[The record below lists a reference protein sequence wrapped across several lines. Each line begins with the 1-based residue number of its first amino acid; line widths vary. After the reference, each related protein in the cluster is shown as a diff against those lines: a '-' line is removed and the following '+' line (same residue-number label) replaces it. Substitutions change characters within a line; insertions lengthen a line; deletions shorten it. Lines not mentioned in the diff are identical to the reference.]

1 MSSALVLIA
10 LGSNQGRRLARLRRA
25 ARALGRL
32 PRTRFLKGSSVYE
45 SAPQGPGRQGPYLNA
60 AVLLRTGL
68 APSGL
73 LVELK
78 RLEALAGR
86 RPGPRWGPRPLDLD
100 IILQALRGDDALVIL
115 RRLAD
120 RDPEW
125 ARVIETMA
133 KGLLSAVDA
142 GDVAADVLAELESL
156 SVEDA
161 WDRAGPRHDG
171 NSDPGEVAAEMIEKA
186 LEPYADEIEHLVGLG
201 MHVQADGLFRGIL
214 RGLYDFGIAPAT
226 PFRDEA
232 ADSVEDQFGADLL
245 NWRKRLPS
253 HATQPRLDAFLAQF
267 CPKWADWA
275 SEMLRR
281 MR

>member
-1 MSSALVLIA
+1 M
-10 LGSNQGRRLARLRRA
+10 GSVMASKTRR
-25 ARALGRL
+25 
-32 PRTRFLKGSSVYE
+32 
-45 SAPQGPGRQGPYLNA
+45 GPPAEG
-60 AVLLRTGL
+60 
-68 APSGL
+68 
-73 LVELK
+73 
-78 RLEALAGR
+78 
-86 RPGPRWGPRPLDLD
+86 PLDLD
-100 IILQALRGDDALVIL
+100 TILQALRGDDALVIL

-133 KGLLSAVDA
+133 KGVLSAVDA

-156 SVEDA
+156 RVEDV

-171 NSDPGEVAAEMIEKA
+171 YSDPGEVAAEMIEKV
-186 LEPYADEIEHLVGLG
+186 LEPYADEVEHLVGLG
-201 MHVQADGLFRGIL
+201 MHVQADSLFRGIL

-232 ADSVEDQFGADLL
+232 SDSVEEQFGAELL

>member
-1 MSSALVLIA
+1 MVRKTRR
-10 LGSNQGRRLARLRRA
+10 GSPA
-25 ARALGRL
+25 
-32 PRTRFLKGSSVYE
+32 KG
-45 SAPQGPGRQGPYLNA
+45 
-60 AVLLRTGL
+60 
-68 APSGL
+68 
-73 LVELK
+73 
-78 RLEALAGR
+78 
-86 RPGPRWGPRPLDLD
+86 PLDLD

-125 ARVIETMA
+125 ARVIATMA
-133 KGLLSAVDA
+133 KDLLSAVDA

-156 SVEDA
+156 RVEDV
-161 WDRAGPRHDG
+161 WDRAGPRRDG
-171 NSDPGEVAAEMIEKA
+171 YSDPGEVAAEMIDNA
-186 LEPYADEIEHLVGLG
+186 LEPYADEIEHLIGLA
-201 MHVQADGLFRGIL
+201 MQVQADGLFRGIL
-214 RGLYDFGIAPAT
+214 RGLYDFGTAPAT

-232 ADSVEDQFGADLL
+232 ADSVEEQFGAELL

>member
-1 MSSALVLIA
+1 MGSAIA
-10 LGSNQGRRLARLRRA
+10 SKTRR
-25 ARALGRL
+25 
-32 PRTRFLKGSSVYE
+32 
-45 SAPQGPGRQGPYLNA
+45 GPPAEG
-60 AVLLRTGL
+60 T
-68 APSGL
+68 
-73 LVELK
+73 
-78 RLEALAGR
+78 
-86 RPGPRWGPRPLDLD
+86 LDLD
-100 IILQALRGDDALVIL
+100 TILQALRGSDALVIL

-120 RDPEW
+120 RDPQW
-125 ARVIETMA
+125 AKVIETMA
-133 KGLLSAVDA
+133 KDLLSAVDA

-156 SVEDA
+156 RVEDV

-171 NSDPGEVAAEMIEKA
+171 YSDPDEVAAEMIEKS
-186 LEPYADEIEHLVGLG
+186 LEPYADEIKHLVGLG

-214 RGLYDFGIAPAT
+214 CGLYDFGIAPAT

-232 ADSVEDQFGADLL
+232 ADSVEEQFGAELL

-253 HATQPRLDAFLAQF
+253 HATQPRPDAFLAQF

>member
-1 MSSALVLIA
+1 LRNGLSDGKQDSAWPA
-10 LGSNQGRRLARLRRA
+10 G
-25 ARALGRL
+25 
-32 PRTRFLKGSSVYE
+32 
-45 SAPQGPGRQGPYLNA
+45 
-60 AVLLRTGL
+60 
-68 APSGL
+68 
-73 LVELK
+73 K
-78 RLEALAGR
+78 R
-86 RPGPRWGPRPLDLD
+86 PPDLD

-125 ARVIETMA
+125 AKVIETMA
-133 KGLLSAVDA
+133 KDLLSAVDA
-142 GDVAADVLAELESL
+142 GDVAADVLAELESMR
-156 SVEDA
+156 VEDV

-171 NSDPGEVAAEMIEKA
+171 YSDPGAVAAEMIAKA
-186 LEPYADEIEHLVGLG
+186 LEPYADEVEHLVGLG

-232 ADSVEDQFGADLL
+232 ADSVEEQFGAELL

-253 HATQPRLDAFLAQF
+253 HATLPRLDAFLAEF

>member
-1 MSSALVLIA
+1 MVRKT
-10 LGSNQGRRLARLRRA
+10 RRGPPA
-25 ARALGRL
+25 
-32 PRTRFLKGSSVYE
+32 KG
-45 SAPQGPGRQGPYLNA
+45 
-60 AVLLRTGL
+60 
-68 APSGL
+68 
-73 LVELK
+73 
-78 RLEALAGR
+78 
-86 RPGPRWGPRPLDLD
+86 PLDLD
-100 IILQALRGDDALVIL
+100 SILHALRGDDALVIL
-115 RRLAD
+115 RRLAA

-125 ARVIETMA
+125 AKVIESMA
-133 KGLLSAVDA
+133 KDLLSAVDA

-156 SVEDA
+156 RVEDV
-161 WDRAGPRHDG
+161 WDRAGRRHDG
-171 NSDPGEVAAEMIEKA
+171 YSDPGEVAAEMIEKV
-186 LEPYADEIEHLVGLG
+186 LEPYADEVEHLVGLG
-201 MHVQADGLFRGIL
+201 MHVQADSLFRGIL

-232 ADSVEDQFGADLL
+232 ADAVEEQFGAELL

>member
-1 MSSALVLIA
+1 MGSAMA
-10 LGSNQGRRLARLRRA
+10 SKTRRGPPA
-25 ARALGRL
+25 
-32 PRTRFLKGSSVYE
+32 KG
-45 SAPQGPGRQGPYLNA
+45 
-60 AVLLRTGL
+60 
-68 APSGL
+68 
-73 LVELK
+73 
-78 RLEALAGR
+78 
-86 RPGPRWGPRPLDLD
+86 PLDLD

-125 ARVIETMA
+125 AKVIETMA
-133 KGLLSAVDA
+133 KDLLSAVDA
-142 GDVAADVLAELESL
+142 GDVAADVLAELESMR
-156 SVEDA
+156 VEDV

-171 NSDPGEVAAEMIEKA
+171 YSDPGEVAAEMIEKA
-186 LEPYADEIEHLVGLG
+186 LEPYADEVEHLVGLG

-232 ADSVEDQFGADLL
+232 ADSVEEQFGAELL

-253 HATQPRLDAFLAQF
+253 HATLPRLDAFLAEF